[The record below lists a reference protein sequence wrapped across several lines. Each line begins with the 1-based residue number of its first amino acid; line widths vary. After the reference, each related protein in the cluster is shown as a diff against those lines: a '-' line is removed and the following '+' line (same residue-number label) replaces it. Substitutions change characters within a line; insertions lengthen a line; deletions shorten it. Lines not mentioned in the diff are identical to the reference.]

1 MKKKFEILMVA
12 CLFISAFL
20 LARASA
26 ALTSSRH
33 AASSKT
39 CIVLDAGHGG
49 KDQGTSAGNILEK
62 DLNLQVAEVMIPFLQ
77 MKTRAV

>member
-26 ALTSSRH
+26 AS
-33 AASSKT
+33 AIF
-39 CIVLDAGHGG
+39 IVLPEE
-49 KDQGTSAGNILEK
+49 DQTKYFMVSLILQ
-62 DLNLQVAEVMIPFLQ
+62 NLY
-77 MKTRAV
+77 RS

>member
-39 CIVLDAGHGG
+39 WVKLIVFVLMPDMEEA
-49 KDQGTSAGNILEK
+49 ILEK
-62 DLNLQVAEVMIPFLQ
+62 LAVTMLWK
-77 MKTRAV
+77 KTSTCLLC